1 MKRLIIFT
9 LILSLLV
16 LGVTIV
22 TGASDKD
29 ILTIKKEIL
38 KNPGDAIPYLQ

>member
-29 ILTIKKEIL
+29 ILAIKKEIL